1 MPSKDLTFRLLGSDV
16 TASKSLSRLSVAAGR
31 TGEQFKRTFGGTA
44 KVLGG
49 VGLAAAGA
57 AALIVKTGVG
67 EAMDASKGMA
77 QLQAG
82 IKSTGGAAGV
92 TVGHM
97 ENLASSIQSMSGQ
110 TDDSVVQAEQLLLTF
125 RNIKNQ
131 GPNKV
136 FDEATLAASN
146 MAAKMGGDAS
156 KYAVQLGKALND
168 PAAGVAKLTKVGVT
182 FTEEQKKQI
191 KAMEKAGNTA
201 GAQKVILGELNKEFG
216 GAAKAAGGSLPGQL
230 ARVQRAFEDVSQ
242 TVVESILPIVT
253 PAIEKVRTA
262 ITASLPT
269 LLGFVKAFVG
279 FGSWVVANADWLGP
293 IVAGIVA
300 MVAAFKIYVGIVNI
314 VKLATEAWTTV
325 QTLLNITMDANP
337 IGIIV
342 LAIGILVTAII
353 LLVTHWKQVCAFLQ
367 VVWGAVCK
375 WFADTLTTIGALWGK
390 LWRANQILFQTVWH
404 AITGFFK
411 SVWDGIVNWFR
422 ASANAYYGFWRA
434 IWNNV
439 VNFFRTALDRAVA
452 VARALPG
459 RIMGFFRNAGTWL
472 LNAGRNVIQGLIN
485 GIRNT
490 IGGVTSIVS
499 NIANSVVGTFKNIL
513 GIHSPSTVFTE
524 HGRNIVQGLV
534 NGLNGNQHLAHAAI
548 AGLVP
553 GLGAGGTVGVNV
565 AGATVR
571 ANSAATAANGSGG
584 FHMHLTVSGAV
595 VGNEATLGKVVF
607 NAVQQAVRVG
617 AVPKN
622 GFQTFS

>member
-1 MPSKDLTFRLLGSDV
+1 MPTKDLTFRLFGKDE
-16 TASKSLSRLSVAAGR
+16 TASRALSNLSSKAQIAGKTFEHSFGLTKKVFAGVAIG
-31 TGEQFKRTFGGTA
+31 
-44 KVLGG
+44 
-49 VGLAAAGA
+49 AAGA
-57 AALIVKTGVG
+57 AGAILKTGIG
-67 EAMDASKGMA
+67 EAMDASKGQA
-77 QLQAG
+77 QLEAG
-82 IKSTGGAAGV
+82 IKSTGNAAGV

-136 FDEATLAASN
+136 FDQATLAASN

-182 FTEEQKKQI
+182 FTEAQKKQI

-230 ARVQRAFEDVSQ
+230 ARMQRAFEDVSQ
-242 TVVESILPIVT
+242 TVVEKILPVVE
-253 PAIEKVRTA
+253 PAIGKITA
-262 ITASLPT
+262 GIKASLPT
-269 LLGFVKAFVG
+269 LLGFVKG
-279 FGSWVVANADWLGP
+279 FAAMGVWAANNAPLLLNIAAVIG
-293 IVAGIVA
+293 GL
-300 MVAAFKIYVGIVNI
+300 VAAFKIYQGVMATIRIATALWGVAQVALNI
-314 VKLATEAWTTV
+314 VLS
-325 QTLLNITMDANP
+325 ANP
-337 IGIIV
+337 IGLIV
-342 LAIGILVTAII
+342 IAIGILVVAIV

-422 ASANAYYGFWRA
+422 ASANAYYGFWRG

-439 VNFFRTALDRAVA
+439 VNFFRTAIDRAVG
-452 VARALPG
+452 VARTLYG

-472 LNAGRNVIQGLIN
+472 LNAGRQTIQGLIE
-485 GIRNT
+485 GIKAT
-490 IGGVTSIVS
+490 VGMVGSAVADV
-499 NIANSVVGTFKNIL
+499 ANSVVGTFKNIL

-571 ANSAATAANGSGG
+571 ANSAATAANSSGG

-595 VGNEATLGKVVF
+595 VGNEASLGKVVF